1 LCGLQYTCLDTSTE
15 GFLHANDLVRVAYN
29 EFKQQFGQHDRILV
43 AVHTDYLFTAD
54 NLKKLESLHNALAN
68 QVPYLAAVDSL
79 ITSRVTTGDAESFIV
94 NELFYPWATKSA
106 QYTQLKSVALSNP
119 LLTNLL
125 VNDQGSCTNI
135 MLQMQAYDHAVTDEV
150 ISIEDLL
157 DLDNR
162 AASEHVLKIPLSD
175 AQKAQIIDA
184 VAKVVADYESQ
195 EFTIYVA
202 MVLITIFFGNHV

>member
-1 LCGLQYTCLDTSTE
+1 
-15 GFLHANDLVRVAYN
+15 
-29 EFKQQFGQHDRILV
+29 
-43 AVHTDYLFTAD
+43 
-54 NLKKLESLHNALAN
+54 
-68 QVPYLAAVDSL
+68 
-79 ITSRVTTGDAESFIV
+79 
-94 NELFYPWATKSA
+94 
-106 QYTQLKSVALSNP
+106 
-119 LLTNLL
+119 
-125 VNDQGSCTNI
+125 